1 MELLFADSVKVPV
14 AAGFGFLF
22 LATIVTS
29 ALRFFQPQNPTYS
42 KVLKIIGGWW
52 IIGGLI
58 AFSLLLGERGLI
70 LLFLIASLLS
80 LKEYLS
86 VQQLEFVRTP
96 ELVGMSLLTL
106 VHYSFLLLGWKNFF
120 LFIVPLFSFIYLP
133 FFFLSRRKIQG
144 LIANLWSAQSGLM
157 LCVYFLSFVPGLL
170 FLNDNDTAIRKIDVL
185 SAFLFLFFTTEMNDV
200 FQFLNGKLFG
210 KTKLVAE
217 ISPNKTLAGFVGGII
232 CTTLLS
238 FLLAPLL
245 LQISAIQALI
255 LGACISISGIS
266 GDLMFSSL
274 KRTYGVKDFSD
285 LIPGHGG
292 VLDRLDSII
301 FTAPTLYSL
310 MYIFLH
316 LT

>member
-1 MELLFADSVKVPV
+1 MELTLADSVKIPV
-14 AAGFGFLF
+14 GFGLGFLL
-22 LATIVTS
+22 LATTLTV
-29 ALRFFQPQNPTYS
+29 LLKLFRPQNVTYP

-52 IIGGLI
+52 IIGALI
-58 AFSLLLGERGLI
+58 VFSLLLGERGLI
-70 LLFLIASLLS
+70 LLFLIASLLA

-86 VQQLEFVRTP
+86 LQQLEFVRTP
-96 ELVGMSLLTL
+96 ELVGMSLLTI

-157 LCVYFLSFVPGLL
+157 LCVYFLSFVPGLI
-170 FLNDNDTAIRKIDVL
+170 FLNDNETAIRKIDVL

-217 ISPNKTLAGFVGGII
+217 ISPNKTLAGFIGGII
-232 CTTLLS
+232 CTILLS
-238 FLLAPLL
+238 YFIAPPLL
-245 LQISAIQALI
+245 QLTAPQSII

-316 LT
+316 LS